1 MSESIF
7 APPEAD
13 VETRPANEQAYYV
26 VSPIK
31 FYLLATLTLNIYFVY
46 WFYRNWRLIKQRED
60 NDTWPPMR
68 SLFYIFFTHSLL
80 TDVDETLK
88 ARGIT
93 YDWAPMGI
101 ATLFVV
107 LTVTVNILDRVVG
120 ESIGDPIKDL
130 VGTALILVAPAI
142 LLRGQRAMNVAC
154 DDPAGE
160 TNARFTLANWAW
172 MVPGGLIWLLAI
184 FGLYAM
190 FFAPEWLA

>member
-7 APPEAD
+7 APPEAN

-68 SLFYIFFTHSLL
+68 GLFYIFFTHSLL

-107 LTVTVNILDRVVG
+107 LTVTVNILDRMAG
-120 ESIGDPIKDL
+120 ESIGGPIKDL
-130 VGTALILVAPAI
+130 VGTALLLVAPAI